1 MPSDHHLTGKQQL
14 IALAIGGGI
23 LVALLGPPAYR
34 EMFVPS
40 PPYVRVILLVCIPLA
55 GLIGAIVLRCAMGLI
70 LAALLGLLSA
80 AVKRIVPKP
89 ALTRL
94 SRVADRRVPPVGV
107 VLMFAGLIVIL
118 LLVFRDLVGVIGGL
132 LAVGALLGIPILLN
146 KVEQWVWRAI
156 LRHRAKGA
164 VEESS
169 RREDSPPSL
178 DQT

>member
-1 MPSDHHLTGKQQL
+1 MPSDHHLTGKQQV

-80 AVKRIVPKP
+80 AISRIVPKP
-89 ALTRL
+89 VLARL
-94 SRVADRRVPPVGV
+94 SRVADRRLPPVGV
-107 VLMFAGLIVIL
+107 VLMFVGLIVFL
-118 LLVFRDLVGVIGGL
+118 LVVFRDPVAVAAGL
-132 LAVGALLGIPILLN
+132 LVIGALLGIPTLLN

-164 VEESS
+164 VEESN
-169 RREDSPPSL
+169 RREGSPPNL
-178 DQT
+178 DQP